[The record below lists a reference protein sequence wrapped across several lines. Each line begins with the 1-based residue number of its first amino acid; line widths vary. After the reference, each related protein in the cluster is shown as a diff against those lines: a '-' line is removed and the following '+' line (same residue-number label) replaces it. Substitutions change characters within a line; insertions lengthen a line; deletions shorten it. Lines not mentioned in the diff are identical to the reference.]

1 LRAIA
6 REALKRKSGA
16 RGLRAIME
24 SIMVDL
30 MYEFR
35 LNQISRR

>member
-16 RGLRAIME
+16 GGRGEVFLRGFDD
-24 SIMVDL
+24 DL
-30 MYEFR
+30 RFA
-35 LNQISRR
+35 LAAG